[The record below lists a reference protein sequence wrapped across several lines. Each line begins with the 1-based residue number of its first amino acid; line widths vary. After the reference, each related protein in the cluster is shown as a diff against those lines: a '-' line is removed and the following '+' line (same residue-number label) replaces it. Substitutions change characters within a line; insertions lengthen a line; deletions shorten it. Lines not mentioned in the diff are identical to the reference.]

1 MAKDSNKKTDVSK
14 DKRIEEELNRLSIF
28 FEELDENKKAIV
40 SPLLQNAA
48 FMKITLE
55 DLQEKINEEGVVD
68 IYQNG
73 ANQYGTKQSATLQSY
88 NSLIKNYASVMKT
101 LEQMLPVKKYKPAP
115 FTWEPR
121 EKTPEEI
128 EEERRREDEHR
139 RKINE
144 DIQRAAEEQQRRKAE
159 WEARRMNA

>member
-1 MAKDSNKKTDVSK
+1 MAKDSSKKTDVSK
-14 DKRIEEELNRLSIF
+14 NKRIEEELNRISIF

-101 LEQMLPVKKYKPAP
+101 LEVMLPFKKTAP
-115 FTWEPR
+115 SRLPEYMMPDTR
-121 EKTPEEI
+121 TREEI
-128 EEERRREDEHR
+128 EAEYERTA
-139 RKINE
+139 
-144 DIQRAAEEQQRRKAE
+144 QAAKELLEKYPPLGY
-159 WEARRMNA
+159 